1 MNRSRRCRAVWA
13 LAIAGALAAGG
24 SLSASQDATA
34 PELKAA
40 FLLNF
45 ARFTIWPDNALPI
58 GAPLMFCVSGDDR
71 IADAIEEL
79 ARRQQIQDRA
89 ILVHRV
95 KADVAAVCHLLY
107 SSAGQLGRDRPLL
120 RTLAASPVLTVS
132 DSPEFT
138 KAGGIVNFYVDNG
151 KMRFAMNPKAA
162 ERAQLKISSKLL
174 NLARIV
180 KDVSNA
186 FDS

>member
-1 MNRSRRCRAVWA
+1 MNRSPRCRAAWA
-13 LAIAGALAAGG
+13 LVIAGALAAGG

-45 ARFTIWPDNALPI
+45 ARFTIWPDTALPT
-58 GAPLMFCVSGDDR
+58 GTPLMFCVSGDDR
-71 IADAIEEL
+71 VADAIQEL
-79 ARRQQIQDRA
+79 ARRQQVQDRA
-89 ILVHRV
+89 VLVHRV
-95 KADVAAVCHLLY
+95 KADVAVMCHLLY
-107 SSAGQLGRDRPLL
+107 SSAGQLDRDQRLL
-120 RTLAASPVLTVS
+120 RALAATPVLTVS

-138 KAGGIVNFYVDNG
+138 RAGGIVNFYVDNG

-180 KDVSNA
+180 KDGSNA